1 VRDTASPNNYA
12 TTNTVQLK
20 IYSIYSIPSLA
31 SWWSSLY
38 TDCPNPRLWRVV
50 DPGSTRRV
58 VDPGSTRRVVDPV
71 DTRRVV
77 DPVDTRLAVDPVD
90 TRLAV
95 DPGSTRRV
103 VDPGSTRLA
112 VDPGSTRL
120 AVDPGSTRLAVD
132 PGCNKLK
139 TVMKKYLLTFVY
151 LLKNQRI
158 HDNLWWIRIRICTSH
173 LWIRM
178 RIRIMLFSS

>member
-58 VDPGSTRRVVDPV
+58 VDPGSTRRV
-71 DTRRVV
+71 
-77 DPVDTRLAVDPVD
+77 
-90 TRLAV
+90 
-95 DPGSTRRV
+95 
-103 VDPGSTRLA
+103 

>member
-50 DPGSTRRV
+50 DPVATRRVVDPVATRRV

-71 DTRRVV
+71 
-77 DPVDTRLAVDPVD
+77 A
-90 TRLAV
+90 
-95 DPGSTRRV
+95 
-103 VDPGSTRLA
+103 
-112 VDPGSTRL
+112 TRL

-151 LLKNQRI
+151 LI
-158 HDNLWWIRIRICTSH
+158 A
-173 LWIRM
+173 
-178 RIRIMLFSS
+178 